1 MTLVNG
7 AWGQWE
13 AWSFDCPVTCEA
25 GNYSHSRRR
34 KCDSPAPQYGGD
46 NCTANGSND
55 TDTQQCNTDPCPSNQ
70 KGPLKYIINLI
81 LFFYKNRYIC
91 IYSITF

>member
-1 MTLVNG
+1 MNLVNG

-55 TDTQQCNTDPCPSNQ
+55 TDTQQCNTDPCPSN
-70 KGPLKYIINLI
+70 
-81 LFFYKNRYIC
+81 
-91 IYSITF
+91 

>member
-1 MTLVNG
+1 MTLVHG

-55 TDTQQCNTDPCPSNQ
+55 TDTQQCNTDPCPSN
-70 KGPLKYIINLI
+70 KK
-81 LFFYKNRYIC
+81 
-91 IYSITF
+91 